1 MPETEFDGYIMIVVD
16 CDVCNGRGTVGMP
29 STVLGRATVA
39 VVFDIVECLEC
50 NGTGTVP
57 VDVVAV
63 IE

>member
-29 STVLGRATVA
+29 STVQFGDDIDVI
-39 VVFDIVECLEC
+39 DIVECLEC